1 MKSNNQPRSEIIG
14 AGITKGEEMK
24 DKKDIII
31 WGYESYFQTENN
43 KPRITKFKLSNV
55 IDNLNFITET
65 DENFPHR
72 YYINRK
78 DIPKD

>member
-1 MKSNNQPRSEIIG
+1 MPKPKNIG
-14 AGITKGEEMK
+14 GKMT

-31 WGYESYFQTENN
+31 WGYESEYQTENN
-43 KPRITKFKLSNV
+43 KPRITKFKLSKV
-55 IDNLNFITET
+55 INDLNFITGL
-65 DENFPHR
+65 DENFPHK